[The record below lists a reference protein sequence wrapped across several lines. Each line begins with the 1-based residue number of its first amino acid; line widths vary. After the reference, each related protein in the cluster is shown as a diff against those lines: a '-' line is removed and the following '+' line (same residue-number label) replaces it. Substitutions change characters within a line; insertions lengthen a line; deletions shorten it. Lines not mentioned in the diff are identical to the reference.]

1 MIKIDG
7 LILPLDTDFSK
18 LKDAIS
24 SLINNG
30 ESVKSVSLYRRS
42 VDARGR
48 QPRFCC
54 SVLLETDDEPA
65 FLEANPAAK
74 IFTPAPYVFKKATRK
89 PEHPPVVVG
98 FGPAG
103 MFAALTLARAGLNPV
118 VIERGTDVDTR
129 TADVAAFFSGGKLKE
144 NSNIQF
150 GEGGAGTF
158 SDGKLNTG
166 IKDKRVRAVLETFA
180 EFGADGDIL
189 YEAKPHIGTDVL
201 RRVVKNIRNEIINLG
216 GKVFFNTCFEKIKLK
231 NGKLEGI
238 IASGREILTENLFL
252 CIGHSARDTFTLLK
266 ESGFDICR
274 KPFAVGVRIEHLQ
287 SDINRA
293 LYGRYAGNKNLPAA
307 DYKLAVHLESGRG
320 VYTFCMCPGGFVVN
334 AASEPGG
341 LVTNG
346 MSYKSRD
353 GENANSALL
362 VGVSPEDIP
371 GSDVL
376 AGIEFQRNIERRA
389 YEAGGG
395 RVPVCSV
402 GYFLGRTENAITE
415 VQPTVKPG
423 YNLCYV
429 GGLFPGFIT
438 DSLKAGIIEM
448 DKKLNGFADSKAVIT
463 APETRSSS
471 PVRLL
476 RGEDMQASGIK
487 GVYPCGEGA
496 GYAGGIVSAAV
507 DGIKAAESIIM

>member
-1 MIKIDG
+1 M
-7 LILPLDTDFSK
+7 
-18 LKDAIS
+18 
-24 SLINNG
+24 
-30 ESVKSVSLYRRS
+30 
-42 VDARGR
+42 
-48 QPRFCC
+48 
-54 SVLLETDDEPA
+54 
-65 FLEANPAAK
+65 
-74 IFTPAPYVFKKATRK
+74 
-89 PEHPPVVVG
+89 
-98 FGPAG
+98 
-103 MFAALTLARAGLNPV
+103 
-118 VIERGTDVDTR
+118 
-129 TADVAAFFSGGKLKE
+129 
-144 NSNIQF
+144 
-150 GEGGAGTF
+150 
-158 SDGKLNTG
+158 
-166 IKDKRVRAVLETFA
+166 
-180 EFGADGDIL
+180 
-189 YEAKPHIGTDVL
+189 
-201 RRVVKNIRNEIINLG
+201 
-216 GKVFFNTCFEKIKLK
+216 
-231 NGKLEGI
+231 
-238 IASGREILTENLFL
+238 
-252 CIGHSARDTFTLLK
+252 
-266 ESGFDICR
+266 
-274 KPFAVGVRIEHLQ
+274 
-287 SDINRA
+287 
-293 LYGRYAGNKNLPAA
+293 
-307 DYKLAVHLESGRG
+307 
-320 VYTFCMCPGGFVVN
+320 VN

-402 GYFLGRTENAITE
+402 GYFLGETENAITE
-415 VQPTVKPG
+415 VRPTVKPG
-423 YNLCYV
+423 YNLCGV

-507 DGIKAAESIIM
+507 DGIKAAESIIL